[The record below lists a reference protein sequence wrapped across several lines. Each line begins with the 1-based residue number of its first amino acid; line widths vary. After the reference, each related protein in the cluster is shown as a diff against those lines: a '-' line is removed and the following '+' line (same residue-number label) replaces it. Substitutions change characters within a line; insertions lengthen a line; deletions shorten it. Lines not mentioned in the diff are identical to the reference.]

1 MKRTIF
7 IIVIIIIIL
16 YFQYPYV
23 NYVNNSYEI
32 IQYDNPNKSVFENMS
47 SEKKIAIFT
56 NIPVEL
62 EYESIDYCSFNEEF
76 LNTLKQTKMN
86 TIKSKI
92 LDNFDYYK
100 IPLAVKTNVNIN
112 YIKSTT
118 KTQLIYQNSYR
129 FLLTEIKNTC
139 KLYLFSPEQAQ
150 NLYFINKQTQVDF
163 WNQDLDKYPKLNDV
177 NYIVVLLHK
186 NTMINI
192 PYKWIYCIETMDDD
206 CLNITYKNESVFS
219 GLLKKK

>member
-112 YIKSTT
+112 YINSTT
-118 KTQLIYQNSYR
+118 KTPLIYQNSYR
-129 FLLTEIKNTC
+129 FL
-139 KLYLFSPEQAQ
+139 SR
-150 NLYFINKQTQVDF
+150 
-163 WNQDLDKYPKLNDV
+163 
-177 NYIVVLLHK
+177 
-186 NTMINI
+186 
-192 PYKWIYCIETMDDD
+192 
-206 CLNITYKNESVFS
+206 
-219 GLLKKK
+219 

>member
-76 LNTLKQTKMN
+76 LKN
-86 TIKSKI
+86 IK
-92 LDNFDYYK
+92 
-100 IPLAVKTNVNIN
+100 
-112 YIKSTT
+112 
-118 KTQLIYQNSYR
+118 
-129 FLLTEIKNTC
+129 
-139 KLYLFSPEQAQ
+139 
-150 NLYFINKQTQVDF
+150 
-163 WNQDLDKYPKLNDV
+163 
-177 NYIVVLLHK
+177 
-186 NTMINI
+186 
-192 PYKWIYCIETMDDD
+192 
-206 CLNITYKNESVFS
+206 
-219 GLLKKK
+219 